1 MALKEEGTE
10 RTNDIETL
18 ANCSTKL
25 DLNQPAMSEIK
36 KNENVL
42 PQAPDFHKTGDEHCP
57 AADLEKND
65 NKLSYFKLFRYA
77 TLGERLLIV
86 VGIILASLAA
96 VGIPYSIVIYGE
108 FSSLLIDRTR
118 GVGTSS
124 STFLLQLFGGGKRL
138 TNATHEENMQAIRDD
153 AAAFGLGS
161 LAGALIE
168 LLLIAIAVN
177 ILNRVA
183 LNQIGRVR
191 KRFLEAILR
200 QDMSWFDTSS
210 GNNFASK
217 MTEDLDKM
225 KEGLNEKIVI
235 FVFLIMTFV
244 LAIIASF
251 LYGWELTLVVL
262 TCCPFIIISTAMV
275 AKIQSN
281 LTQKELQAYAG
292 AGSVAEEVFAGIRTV
307 FAFSGERKEE
317 QRFSKLL
324 VPAEKTGL
332 KKGLY
337 SGIGAGTMWF
347 IIYCCYAIAMWYGV
361 KLIIDQR
368 EDENRTYTAA
378 VLVVILFGVVMGA
391 QNLGFSSPHIESFAT
406 ARGAGQNIF
415 SIIDRKS
422 QIDPLDDNGE
432 KPSGVEGF
440 IEFNGIHFR
449 YPARPDVEVLK
460 GLSLTIKPGQTVAFV
475 GPSGCGKSTT
485 LQLMQRFYDP
495 LEGTVKLDGRDL
507 RNLNVA
513 WLRSQIG
520 VVGQEPVLFATTIE
534 ENIRY
539 GKPNCTMAEIEEAAR
554 TANCHDFIIKLPNGY
569 KTMVGERG
577 AQMSGGQKQRIAIAR
592 AIIRDPKILLL
603 DEATSALDPT
613 SERRV
618 QDALEVA
625 SKGRTTLVV
634 SHRLSTITN
643 ADNIVFVKDGIVAE
657 QGTHEELMAKRGLYY
672 QLVQISK
679 RTEDSEKDNTHKHH
693 KKIKRQASID
703 DDSDDD
709 DDDDDE
715 DVISETEDE
724 DLSQNADDIN
734 EKNLEVI
741 KHKLRKGKK
750 ANKQEK
756 EKYKISLM
764 QLMKLNAPE
773 WRYILMGCIAAM
785 LHGAT
790 FPIWAVLFGD
800 FFGILS
806 DDDEEYILSES
817 VFFSYMFLVVG
828 IIAGLGTLIQTY
840 CFNTAG
846 VKMTSRLR
854 KTAFSTLLK
863 QEVAYFDDEKN
874 SVGALCSRLAGDC
887 SNVQGATGA
896 RIGIIVQAISTL
908 LVGMIVAF
916 IFSWNL
922 TLLTLVTVPFVCFS
936 IYLEAKIM
944 ESSALNEKAAIEKA
958 SQVAVEAIAN
968 VRTVTSLGQERHV
981 MERYATQIDLVEK
994 ACAKKQRFRGFVFG
1008 LGQAAPLLAY
1018 GLSLYYGGTLVA
1030 NEEVSYEDIIKVSE
1044 ALIFGS
1050 WMLGQALAYAPN
1062 VNEAVISA
1070 GRLMKLFERVPTM
1083 HNPQDKPFNT
1093 GDKSQGNITYEN
1105 VDFEYPTRK
1114 GIPIL
1119 QNFNLEIEK
1128 GKTVALVGPSGSGK
1142 STCVQ
1147 LLLRYYDPVAGSV
1160 NLSNTP
1166 TTEFSFDTLRS
1177 QMGLVSQEPVLFD
1190 RTIAENIAYGNNFR
1204 EDIPMA
1210 EIIEAAK
1217 KSNIHNFIT
1226 SLPQGYATSLG
1237 NKGTQL
1243 SGGQKQRIAI
1253 ARAMVRNPK
1262 ILILDEATSALDM
1275 ESEKVVQE
1283 ALDAARSGRT
1293 CVTIAHRLTTVRD
1306 ADLICVLKKGVLI
1319 EQGTHEKLMAMRG
1332 MYYDLYMMQ
1341 QYMGKYSSKPQTLR
1355 KRCMGPPATS
1365 CSSSSSLNASAPSE
1379 SESVFLISHD

>member
-1 MALKEEGTE
+1 MATGE
-10 RTNDIETL
+10 IETPPNYSNNTNPTFSQ
-18 ANCSTKL
+18 ATV
-25 DLNQPAMSEIK
+25 K
-36 KNENVL
+36 KGENVL
-42 PQAPDFHKTGDEHCP
+42 PLPKDFQVPGDTP
-57 AADLEKND
+57 TDTEKNY
-65 NKLSYFKLFRYA
+65 KISYFQLFRYS
-77 TLGERLLIV
+77 TFGERCLIV
-86 VGIILASLAA
+86 LGIILASLGSI
-96 VGIPYSIVIYGE
+96 GIPYSIVIYGE
-108 FSSLLIDRTR
+108 YSSLLIDRTV

-124 STFLLQLFGGGKRL
+124 NTFILQLFGGGKKL
-138 TNATHEENMQAIRDD
+138 TNASYEENMQAIRDD
-153 AAAFGLGS
+153 SAAFGLGS
-161 LAGALIE
+161 LAGALAE
-168 LLLIAIAVN
+168 LIVLAIAVN

-191 KRFLEAILR
+191 KLFLEAILR

-225 KEGLNEKIVI
+225 KEGLNEKIAI

-244 LAIIASF
+244 LAIIAAF
-251 LYGWELTLVVL
+251 FYGWKLTLVVIS
-262 TCCPFIIISTAMV
+262 CCPFIIISTAMV
-275 AKIQSN
+275 AKIQSS
-281 LTQKELQAYAG
+281 LTQKELEAYAG
-292 AGSVAEEVFAGIRTV
+292 AGAVAEEVFAGIRTV

-317 QRFSKLL
+317 ERFSKLL
-324 VPAEKTGL
+324 VPAEKMGR

-337 SGIGAGTMWF
+337 SGIGAGAMWF

-361 KLIIDQR
+361 KLIVAERYD
-368 EDENRTYTAA
+368 EDRHYTPA
-378 VLVVILFGVVMGA
+378 VLVIILFGVIMGA
-391 QNLGFSSPHIESFAT
+391 QNLGFSSPHVEAFAT

-422 QIDPLDDNGE
+422 KIDPLDTKGD
-432 KPSGVEGF
+432 KPHEVIGN
-440 IEFNGIHFR
+440 IEFEQIYFR

-460 GLSLTIKPGQTVAFV
+460 GLSLKIKPGQTVAFV

-495 LEGTVKLDGRDL
+495 LQGTVKLDGHDLRDL
-507 RNLNVA
+507 NVC

-539 GKPNCTMAEIEEAAR
+539 GKPDCSMADIENAAR
-554 TANCHDFIIKLPNGY
+554 TANCHDFIIKLPQGY

-592 AIIRDPKILLL
+592 AIVRDPKILLL

-613 SERRV
+613 SEKRV

-643 ADNIVFVKDGIVAE
+643 ADNIVFVKDGVVAE
-657 QGTHEELMAKRGLYY
+657 QGTHNELMAKKGLYY
-672 QLVQISK
+672 QLVKISQ
-679 RTEDSEKDNTHKHH
+679 RTEDTEDDKTCKSL
-693 KKIKRQASID
+693 KKVASQQQN
-703 DDSDDD
+703 SDDEE
-709 DDDDDE
+709 DDDE
-715 DVISETEDE
+715 VSEVEE
-724 DLSQNADDIN
+724 DLDENKKDNSKTVG
-734 EKNLEVI
+734 ETTK
-741 KHKLRKGKK
+741 KKKRKSKK
-750 ANKQEK
+750 SKKDEE
-756 EKYKISLM
+756 EKYDIVGSIT

-773 WRYILMGCIAAM
+773 WRYILIGCIAAM

-806 DDDEEYILSES
+806 DEDDEYVKSES
-817 VFFSYMFLVVG
+817 IFFSYMFLVIG
-828 IIAGLGTLIQTY
+828 IMAGLGTLIQTY
-840 CFNTAG
+840 AFNTAG

-854 KTAFSTLLK
+854 SRAFQTLLK
-863 QEVAYFDDEKN
+863 QEVAYFDDDKN

-896 RIGIIVQAISTL
+896 RIGIMFQAFSSL
-908 LVGMIVAF
+908 AVGVIVAF
-916 IFSWNL
+916 IYSWNL
-922 TLLTLVTVPFVCFS
+922 TLVTLVTVPFVCLS
-936 IYLEAKIM
+936 IYLEAKVM
-944 ESSALNEKAAIEKA
+944 ESSAMAEKAAIEKA
-958 SQVAVEAIAN
+958 SQVAVEAISN
-968 VRTVTSLGQERHV
+968 VRTVTSLGQERNV
-981 MERYATQIDLVEK
+981 LERYSTHIDLVEK
-994 ACAKKQRFRGFVFG
+994 ACIKKLRFRGFVFG
-1008 LGQAAPLLAY
+1008 LGQAAPFFAY

-1030 NEEVSYEDIIKVSE
+1030 NGEIDYENIIKVSE

-1050 WMLGQALAYAPN
+1050 WMLGQALAFAPN
-1062 VNEAVISA
+1062 VSEAVISA
-1070 GRLMKLFERVPTM
+1070 GRLMKLFDRIPNM

-1093 GDKSQGNITYEN
+1093 ADKTEGNITYEN
-1105 VDFEYPTRK
+1105 VYFEYPGRK
-1114 GIPIL
+1114 GTPIL

-1128 GKTVALVGPSGSGK
+1128 GTTVALVGPSGSGK

-1147 LLLRYYDPVAGSV
+1147 LLLRYYDPVSGAV
-1160 NLSNTP
+1160 NLSQTP

-1177 QMGLVSQEPVLFD
+1177 KMGLVSQEPVLFD

-1204 EDIPMA
+1204 DNIPMA

-1237 NKGTQL
+1237 SKGTQL

-1283 ALDAARSGRT
+1283 ALDVARSGRT

-1306 ADLICVLKKGVLI
+1306 ADLICVLKKGVVI
-1319 EQGTHEKLMAMRG
+1319 EQGTHDELMAQRG

-1341 QYMGKYSSKPQTLR
+1341 QVS
-1355 KRCMGPPATS
+1355 
-1365 CSSSSSLNASAPSE
+1365 
-1379 SESVFLISHD
+1379 